1 MKTFHLLCNAH
12 LDPVWLWEW
21 EEGAAEAISTFR
33 VAADLC
39 QEYDG
44 FIFNHNEVTL
54 YKWVEEYE
62 PALFVRI
69 QELVKQ
75 GKWHIMGGW
84 YLQPDCNMPSGES
97 FVRQML
103 LGRHY
108 FHEKF
113 GVTPTTAINFDPF
126 GHTRGLVQMM
136 KKAGFNSYIF
146 CRPEVEY
153 LTLTNEDF
161 IWVGYDG
168 SEIIGHRATEFYNSP
183 RGKVDEKATD
193 WMEKNRDKAVGSLL
207 WGVGNHGGG
216 PSRVDL
222 DKLKQLMAGK
232 EQTEIIHST
241 PEAYFQ
247 ELIDSGEVLPRHE
260 QDLNS
265 WAPGC
270 YTSQIRIKQKHRLLE
285 NEIYMLEKMMSHAAI
300 GGLIAYPYK
309 EIHEALCDL
318 MVSEFHDVLPGS
330 SIQPVEEAS
339 LRLIDHGLE
348 TVSRLKARA
357 FFALASGQNKAE
369 EGDIPILVYNPH
381 PYKVE
386 GIFECEFQLPD
397 QNWNEEFSLPVV
409 YCNGARIAS
418 QAEKELSNLN
428 LDWRKRAVFR
438 AELAP
443 GQMNRFDCKLEV
455 LPRKPKPELQVVDGA
470 FTFVGEDLEIVI
482 NCETGL
488 MDQYRVR
495 GVDHLRP
502 ESFKPLVIED
512 NDDSWAT
519 LTDRFR
525 NVIGSFTLMT
535 NRKGTQF
542 SGVRDGVL
550 ESVRIIED
558 GAVRTVVEALFEY
571 GDSFLIQTYKLPK
584 KGTEIEVNIRVHWN
598 EKSKMLKLAIPT
610 VMKGGNY
617 LGQVAY
623 GRDVLPHGGKEA
635 VAQKWTAVH
644 DKSSDMVVT
653 CVNDGLY
660 GSDYTDGELRLTLMR
675 SPAYSGLPIKDRPIM
690 QQDRYSSRMDQ
701 GERLF
706 RFWLNA
712 GKGTDCLA
720 TIDSDALAKN
730 EKPFVLS
737 FFPSGAGLKPETA
750 ITLSDPTVLLTAF
763 KKAERSDDYIIRLFE
778 PTGVERTTT
787 IHLPIVGI
795 QQEINLG
802 KFEIKTLRLN
812 TVSQTL
818 TEAALMEM
826 D

>member
-1 MKTFHLLCNAH
+1 
-12 LDPVWLWEW
+12 
-21 EEGAAEAISTFR
+21 
-33 VAADLC
+33 
-39 QEYDG
+39 
-44 FIFNHNEVTL
+44 
-54 YKWVEEYE
+54 
-62 PALFVRI
+62 
-69 QELVKQ
+69 
-75 GKWHIMGGW
+75 MGGW

-108 FHEKF
+108 FQEKF

-126 GHTRGLVQMM
+126 GHTRGLIQVM
-136 KKAGFNSYIF
+136 KKAGFTSYMF

-153 LTLTNEDF
+153 LTLANEDF

-168 SEIIGHRATEFYNSP
+168 SEIIGHRAIEFYNSP
-183 RGKVDEKATD
+183 RGKADEKVMD
-193 WMEKNRDKAVGSLL
+193 WMEKNQDKAVGSLL

-216 PSRVDL
+216 PSLVDL
-222 DKLKQLMAGK
+222 DKLKQLMVV
-232 EQTEIIHST
+232 TEEPIIIHST

-247 ELIDSGEVLPRHE
+247 ELIESGEVLPRHV
-260 QDLNS
+260 QD
-265 WAPGC
+265 
-270 YTSQIRIKQKHRLLE
+270 
-285 NEIYMLEKMMSHAAI
+285 
-300 GGLIAYPYK
+300 
-309 EIHEALCDL
+309 
-318 MVSEFHDVLPGS
+318 
-330 SIQPVEEAS
+330 
-339 LRLIDHGLE
+339 
-348 TVSRLKARA
+348 VSRLKARA

-409 YCNGARIAS
+409 YSNGVRIAS
-418 QAEKELSNLN
+418 QAEQELSNLN

-455 LPRKPKPELQVVDGA
+455 LPRKPKPELQAVDGKII
-470 FTFVGEDLEIVI
+470 FVGEDLEIII

-488 MDQYRVR
+488 MDQYRIR
-495 GVDHLRP
+495 GVDHLWP
-502 ESFKPLVIED
+502 ESLKPLVIED

-525 NVIGSFTLMT
+525 NVIGSFTLMA
-535 NRKGTQF
+535 NREGTRF
-542 SGVRDGVL
+542 SGVKDGVL
-550 ESVRIIED
+550 ESVRIIEE

-571 GDSFLIQTYKLPK
+571 GDSYLIQTYKLPK

-610 VMKGGNY
+610 VMKDGVY
-617 LGQVAY
+617 WGQVAY
-623 GRDVLPHGGKEA
+623 GRDVLPDVGREA

-660 GSDYTDGELRLTLMR
+660 GSDYADGELRLTLMR

-690 QQDRYSSRMDQ
+690 PQDRYSSRMDQ

-720 TIDSDALAKN
+720 TIDREALTKN

-737 FFPSGAGLKPETA
+737 FFPSGAGLKPETGV
-750 ITLSDPTVLLTAF
+750 TLSDPAVLLTAF

-778 PTGVERTTT
+778 PTGVERRTM

-795 QQEINLG
+795 QQDIMLG